1 MSDFL
6 LLNQLNHSENRN
18 KASHL
23 FFHIEVKLPMV
34 QKLSVLDKERNTN
47 LLLAECEVL
56 TASYGPSSFLP
67 FMAQARSA
75 RGIKS
80 RKGKT
85 RIHNLP
91 YGPSKQG

>member
-47 LLLAECEVL
+47 EVL